1 MKFITIISLVLF
13 TTLTS
18 AAAIRR
24 GPVSVVDVTSLVP
37 RSSTTSN
44 VLKPI
49 NLDAFKSA
57 IGISVRDTVDFSR
70 LDPASQ
76 AELMF
81 GSPGN
86 NGSSVLL
93 ANMTLYAPDGQQ
105 IVMMESFEG
114 LTSAVDCKGDD
125 GTMSLTFTSKEA
137 FDAAVDKWS
146 FINEDEDGSFLLI
159 ANHDGCGDADQRQAY
174 TISKIDNEEASL
186 MTILTAKV
194 TPWSEIAGTFDLD
207 FGSATV
213 SPGAARR
220 LMTRGFSDFMDGV
233 VNGVKDVVD
242 GVGDAI
248 TGGGDDGSDGLIGVV
263 DDILEDI
270 GNGDVVFDVSSV
282 LDCLDCYI
290 TGKFKLVGKVSV
302 EQFNVKALIIDASP
316 QDFNTTMKLNAAIAA
331 SVAAPTSLNLTK
343 EIVSFPVPAAGIVIP
358 GIFELGTVM
367 TYEVAVESSI
377 AGTANF
383 TFGLQSTVPN
393 GANIVVDLANI
404 DSSTATGFEAAT
416 FDPIFEFGSGSV
428 TTSVMAISRPKL
440 TFGVEVVGVGKLE
453 VGLNLGLPKVGV
465 DLTTKYNETGAC
477 DGSSSKTGFGVES
490 KILLDLEVSLN
501 GKFGPGSII
510 DAGTLYTYEKSI
522 FEKCFPFDIPGLN
535 STATS

>member
-1 MKFITIISLVLF
+1 M
-13 TTLTS
+13 
-18 AAAIRR
+18 
-24 GPVSVVDVTSLVP
+24 
-37 RSSTTSN
+37 
-44 VLKPI
+44 
-49 NLDAFKSA
+49 
-57 IGISVRDTVDFSR
+57 
-70 LDPASQ
+70 
-76 AELMF
+76 
-81 GSPGN
+81 
-86 NGSSVLL
+86 
-93 ANMTLYAPDGQQ
+93 
-105 IVMMESFEG
+105 
-114 LTSAVDCKGDD
+114 
-125 GTMSLTFTSKEA
+125 
-137 FDAAVDKWS
+137 
-146 FINEDEDGSFLLI
+146 
-159 ANHDGCGDADQRQAY
+159 
-174 TISKIDNEEASL
+174 
-186 MTILTAKV
+186 
-194 TPWSEIAGTFDLD
+194 
-207 FGSATV
+207 
-213 SPGAARR
+213 
-220 LMTRGFSDFMDGV
+220 
-233 VNGVKDVVD
+233 
-242 GVGDAI
+242 
-248 TGGGDDGSDGLIGVV
+248 
-263 DDILEDI
+263 
-270 GNGDVVFDVSSV
+270 
-282 LDCLDCYI
+282 
-290 TGKFKLVGKVSV
+290 
-302 EQFNVKALIIDASP
+302 KALIIDASP

-510 DAGTLYTYEKSI
+510 DAGTLYTVSLLVRVTTI
-522 FEKCFPFDIPGLN
+522 RR
-535 STATS
+535 